1 MKQMWYKDTPIDYQV
16 GDWVT
21 FNTVCEM
28 RSVEEKVAGT
38 TPSGPPFKLAI
49 RRKAMPKSL
58 PQVRVGQVVGVAIR
72 FEGTL
77 CESVRYSYFDGS
89 VDDSRPYLTI
99 DKSVVLY
106 EVRTGLSNRPFLVW
120 PCDTHPAPTHPARL
134 PLRAN
139 SLTEEDRIAFSKI
152 MKEIVHEF
160 PRDEKGRFI

>member
-1 MKQMWYKDTPIDYQV
+1 MKQMWYKDTPIDYRV

-28 RSVEEKVAGT
+28 RSVEEKVVGT
-38 TPSGPPFKLAI
+38 EKLAI
-49 RRKAMPKSL
+49 LRKAMPKSL

-77 CESVRYSYFDGS
+77 CESVRYSYIDGS
-89 VDDSRPYLTI
+89 IDDSRPYLTI

-106 EVRTGLSNRPFLVW
+106 EVRTGLSNKPFLVW

-134 PLRAN
+134 PLRSN
-139 SLTEEDRIAFSKI
+139 SLTEEGRAVLSKI